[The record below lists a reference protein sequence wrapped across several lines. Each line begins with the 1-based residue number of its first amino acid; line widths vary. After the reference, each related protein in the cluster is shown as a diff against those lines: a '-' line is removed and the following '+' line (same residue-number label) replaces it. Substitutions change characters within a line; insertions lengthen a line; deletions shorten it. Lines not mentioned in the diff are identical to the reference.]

1 MEEEGTPQY
10 DFEQVSLSGSAR
22 HLSTLFQDTKL
33 LELFKNDA
41 FSVASEIQRRA
52 EEGSIANPNTGD
64 RGRPIYTE
72 SVRGR

>member
-1 MEEEGTPQY
+1 M
-10 DFEQVSLSGSAR
+10 
-22 HLSTLFQDTKL
+22 

-64 RGRPIYTE
+64 RGRPIYTNQ
-72 SVRGR
+72 VRVSGRSEITVLLRDKNFCNAAQGL

>member
-1 MEEEGTPQY
+1 M
-10 DFEQVSLSGSAR
+10 
-22 HLSTLFQDTKL
+22 